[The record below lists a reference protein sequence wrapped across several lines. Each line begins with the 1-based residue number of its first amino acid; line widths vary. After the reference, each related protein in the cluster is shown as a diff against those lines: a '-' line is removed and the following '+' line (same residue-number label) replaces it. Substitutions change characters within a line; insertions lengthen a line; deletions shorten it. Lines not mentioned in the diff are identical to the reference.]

1 MKKILLS
8 ATIALS
14 LCLLT
19 GCDLDYTNT
28 GAISPDNVWTDQ
40 EMISAFLTDIYG
52 SSMPGWPTNANNT
65 DEGMNGPTDMSMYS
79 RGLITAENTGQGL
92 NYGTIDKINFF
103 IDHLEDVDF
112 LEPDVKN
119 AMKGQALFWRA
130 WSYWGKVSTVGGVPL
145 ILHEQDVTDL
155 PSLFVERSSTSAC
168 MTQIIADL
176 DEAASLLPDTWTGND
191 YGRIDKGIALAFKG
205 RVLLNYASP
214 LFNPDHDN
222 NRWQQAYDA
231 NKAAVDFL
239 KANGKGLYQGDFADI
254 WYDER
259 NCEVVMVNQY
269 YYPDHTFGQNAI
281 RPQPLTKDNA
291 NFNQAILP
299 LLMAFPKKDG
309 TPLTLDVNRLSDP
322 EYNAQ
327 FMTDFYNNRDPRF
340 HATIF
345 CPGTEYPAERLG
357 TENYW
362 NTRYVDNNGEYMSMA
377 WSQTGE
383 GPGGESS
390 GYFQRKGL
398 DESLLSL
405 NDLYNAETDWI
416 EIRFA
421 EVLMNYGECA
431 NELGKTEEA
440 LDVLHQI
447 RARAGIE
454 AGTGSYGITATNT
467 ADIREV
473 YFNERFIEFAY
484 EGKRFNDLRR
494 WKKYDHLNQI
504 KYRSTLYPVLK
515 NNSDL
520 EGFDWTASMYDDDAR
535 AKFRFDY
542 IENIDGEPQYQFNLD
557 LNHWFYPIAK
567 GDLDR
572 NSKLEQNNEWGGNF
586 NPLD

>member
-1 MKKILLS
+1 
-8 ATIALS
+8 
-14 LCLLT
+14 
-19 GCDLDYTNT
+19 
-28 GAISPDNVWTDQ
+28 
-40 EMISAFLTDIYG
+40 
-52 SSMPGWPTNANNT
+52 
-65 DEGMNGPTDMSMYS
+65 
-79 RGLITAENTGQGL
+79 
-92 NYGTIDKINFF
+92 
-103 IDHLEDVDF
+103 
-112 LEPDVKN
+112 
-119 AMKGQALFWRA
+119 
-130 WSYWGKVSTVGGVPL
+130 
-145 ILHEQDVTDL
+145 
-155 PSLFVERSSTSAC
+155 
-168 MTQIIADL
+168 
-176 DEAASLLPDTWTGND
+176 
-191 YGRIDKGIALAFKG
+191 
-205 RVLLNYASP
+205 
-214 LFNPDHDN
+214 
-222 NRWQQAYDA
+222 
-231 NKAAVDFL
+231 
-239 KANGKGLYQGDFADI
+239 
-254 WYDER
+254 
-259 NCEVVMVNQY
+259 
-269 YYPDHTFGQNAI
+269 
-281 RPQPLTKDNA
+281 
-291 NFNQAILP
+291 
-299 LLMAFPKKDG
+299 
-309 TPLTLDVNRLSDP
+309 
-322 EYNAQ
+322 
-327 FMTDFYNNRDPRF
+327 
-340 HATIF
+340 
-345 CPGTEYPAERLG
+345 
-357 TENYW
+357 
-362 NTRYVDNNGEYMSMA
+362 MA